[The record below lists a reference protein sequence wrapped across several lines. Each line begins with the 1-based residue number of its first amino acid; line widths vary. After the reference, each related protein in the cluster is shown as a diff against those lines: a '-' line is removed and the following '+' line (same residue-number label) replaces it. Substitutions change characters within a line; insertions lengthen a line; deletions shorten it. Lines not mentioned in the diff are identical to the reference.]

1 MKIILAFLLLGFSF
15 STALAQQSPGT
26 PASNDKMKATL
37 IQLDRDWAAAT
48 MRNDMAFMKKFVA
61 DECLFTEADGT
72 VATKAE
78 MLQDMTSGDTK
89 TTANQPSN
97 YSVRLFGPDVAVI
110 RHNIN
115 VASTEKGKDASGDYR
130 RMHVFVRRNGQW
142 VVVDSQSVR
151 IGTKAMAA
159 K

>member
-26 PASNDKMKATL
+26 PASNDKMKAML
-37 IQLDRDWAAAT
+37 IQIDRDWAAAT
-48 MRNDMAFMKKFVA
+48 TRNDMVFMKKFVA

-78 MLQDMTSGDTK
+78 MLQDMTSGATK

-115 VASTEKGKDASGDYR
+115 VAGTEKGKDASGNYR

>member
-1 MKIILAFLLLGFSF
+1 MKTILACLLLAFGFSNAF
-15 STALAQQSPGT
+15 AQQSVGS
-26 PASNDKMKATL
+26 PASSDKTKAML
-37 IQLDRDWAAAT
+37 IQLDQEWAAASLSS
-48 MRNDMAFMKKFVA
+48 DMAYMKKFVA

-72 VATKAE
+72 VTTKAE
-78 MLQDMTSGDTK
+78 MLQDVASGASKTST
-89 TTANQPSN
+89 NQPSN

-110 RHNIN
+110 RHDI
-115 VASTEKGKDASGDYR
+115 STTGTEKGKDVSGEYR

-151 IGTKAMAA
+151 MGTKPVAA

>member
-15 STALAQQSPGT
+15 STALAQQNPGT
-26 PASNDKMKATL
+26 PASNDKMKAML
-37 IQLDRDWAAAT
+37 IQIDRDWAAAT
-48 MRNDMAFMKKFVA
+48 TRNDMVFMKKFVA

-78 MLQDMTSGDTK
+78 MLQDMTSGATK

-97 YSVRLFGPDVAVI
+97 YSVRLFGPEVAVI

-115 VASTEKGKDASGDYR
+115 VAGTEKGKDASGNYR